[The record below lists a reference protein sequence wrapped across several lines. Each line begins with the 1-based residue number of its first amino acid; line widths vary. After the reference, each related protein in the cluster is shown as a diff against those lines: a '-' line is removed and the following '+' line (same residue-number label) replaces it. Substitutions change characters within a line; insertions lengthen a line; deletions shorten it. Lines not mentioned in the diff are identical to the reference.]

1 MQVCRLSLAIEE
13 VIAEPS
19 TYLKETIHMFSN
31 HILHVKPQVY
41 FTKIEIKNN
50 RKIDRLIKRQIKYYV
65 IKKCCDIL
73 CIPIENRT
81 KDSQKYRLISTIDE
95 KIGKKLD

>member
-1 MQVCRLSLAIEE
+1 MKVCRLSLAIEE

-31 HILHVKPQVY
+31 HILHVKPQVCL
-41 FTKIEIKNN
+41 TKIEKQ
-50 RKIDRLIKRQIKYYV
+50 KYRQIKDYV
-65 IKKCCDIL
+65 IKKCCKIL
-73 CIPIENRT
+73 
-81 KDSQKYRLISTIDE
+81 YRKQNESFKEIQIDK